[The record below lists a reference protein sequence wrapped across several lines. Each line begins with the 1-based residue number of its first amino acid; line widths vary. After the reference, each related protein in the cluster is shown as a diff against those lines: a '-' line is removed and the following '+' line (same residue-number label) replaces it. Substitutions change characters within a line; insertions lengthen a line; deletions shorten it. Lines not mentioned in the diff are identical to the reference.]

1 MRSRLRWGRCSL
13 VTDRSCNASAGSH
26 RWVKGMLF
34 ISAFV
39 VTAIGRFV
47 YDHRKRAKFGAEL

>member
-1 MRSRLRWGRCSL
+1 
-13 VTDRSCNASAGSH
+13 
-26 RWVKGMLF
+26 VKGTLF